1 MVIVSLI
8 FCLVFCN
15 YLLALD
21 SDRSMQ
27 FQVIMDHREPLRDIT
42 NQPAAGRRGLKR
54 PNAQIDTAL
63 PDDHDHGKIQVYLFA
78 AKPHDML
85 SLFMMQVSFRILLYD
100 TVLAAL
106 EANRQKARDN
116 YAKLTDEQKAQ
127 RNAKRREA
135 YTLKKMRAVLQR
147 SLLMLVLS
155 RVPKKL
161 NTHILFI

>member
-1 MVIVSLI
+1 M
-8 FCLVFCN
+8 
-15 YLLALD
+15 
-21 SDRSMQ
+21 
-27 FQVIMDHREPLRDIT
+27 H
-42 NQPAAGRRGLKR
+42 
-54 PNAQIDTAL
+54 
-63 PDDHDHGKIQVYLFA
+63 
-78 AKPHDML
+78 

-106 EANRQKARDN
+106 EAKQQKARDN

-155 RVPKKL
+155 RVPKNL

>member
-1 MVIVSLI
+1 MSLI
-8 FCLVFCN
+8 FCLAPTSV
-15 YLLALD
+15 
-21 SDRSMQ
+21 RIMQ

-42 NQPAAGRRGLKR
+42 NHPDGRRGLNR
-54 PNAQIDTAL
+54 PKVQTDTTL

-106 EANRQKARDN
+106 EAKRQKARDN

-127 RNAKRREA
+127 RKAKRREA

-155 RVPKKL
+155 RVPKNL